1 MLPEFIERTKQQH
14 IYEITAFGG
23 VILYILIALIFLFLG
38 NFGMFYRLLTGLLLI
53 YFIVIIIKIFYFKN
67 RPQKYKYSNFIER
80 IDASSFPSV
89 HGARSAFLAAALIQF
104 FGNFAISIM
113 LILLGAMVAYSR
125 IHLKAHDIKDITA
138 GIILGLAV
146 FFIVNI

>member
-1 MLPEFIERTKQQH
+1 MLQEFINRTKQQH
-14 IYEITAFGG
+14 IYEFTSFGG
-23 VILYILIALIFLFLG
+23 IIIYILTSIIFLFLG